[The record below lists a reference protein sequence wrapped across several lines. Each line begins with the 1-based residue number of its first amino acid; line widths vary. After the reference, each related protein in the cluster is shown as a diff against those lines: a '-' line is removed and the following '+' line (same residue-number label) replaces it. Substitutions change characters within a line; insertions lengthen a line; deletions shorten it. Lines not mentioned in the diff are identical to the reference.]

1 MLSRTISRLSL
12 TAKVAIVIVA
22 ANLTG
27 LAVTTWLSWSAELST
42 GLERAESEWSKA
54 TQQMGA
60 TAEGAVKWKK
70 ASVIQEAYAMY
81 RDKPELGLN
90 AFLAV
95 NAKKEEADGWSVV
108 PEAKKDF
115 AARALTIIDSAP
127 EAAVV
132 DKTVAGEMLVVS
144 PLGLDKAGKRIGYVA
159 ASWSS
164 TRVVEAAR
172 NNALQFAGKQA
183 LVIALV
189 IAAFLIAMRQFA
201 GRPLA
206 LLAGRISAM
215 QQGDLDNAVPM
226 VDRGDAIGVIAR
238 ALDGSIAS
246 IKDKAAQERLAL
258 EQRDQ
263 IEGERA
269 RFAEQTRE
277 GAETQARAMA
287 ALAASLERLAGGD
300 FSARLDSLGPD
311 FEKLRSDFN
320 TMVGAVASTLSGIS
334 ETGHALDSGASDLA
348 SSADQLAKRTEVQ
361 AAALE
366 QTAAALEQITST
378 VALAAEKADL
388 ASKVVLATKENAH
401 SSAGVAREAVA
412 AMDRIQNSS
421 AKIGTIIGVID
432 EIAFQTNLLALNA
445 GVEAARAGEAGK
457 GFAVVAQEVRELAQR
472 SASAAKEIKQLVSN
486 SGHEVGSGVSLVN
499 SMGSSLL
506 SIESQVNEIHDGIV
520 AIVSSAREQSVGLSE
535 VNNAIRQMD
544 QATQQNAAMVEETNA
559 ACQELQGQSN
569 QLKSALGG
577 FRFEGSAS
585 AGDLRTVANQMAAQ
599 LPRRPASAAAPVRAP
614 MTARA
619 PVRAAAA
626 AQSSAAAQSWE
637 EF

>member
-1 MLSRTISRLSL
+1 MLSGLVSKLSL
-12 TAKVAIVIVA
+12 TAKVAAVIVT
-22 ANLTG
+22 ANLSG
-27 LAVTTWLSWSAELST
+27 LAITAWLSWSADLST
-42 GLERAESEWSKA
+42 SLTRAESEWTKA
-54 TQQMGA
+54 TQQFGA

-81 RDKPELGLN
+81 REKPELGLN

-95 NAKKEEADGWSVV
+95 NAKNEEADSWSFV
-108 PEAKKDF
+108 PDAKKDF
-115 AARALTIIDSAP
+115 AGRAQAIIEKAP
-127 EAAVV
+127 ETPVV
-132 DKTVAGEMLVVS
+132 DKSVSGEMLVVS

-164 TRVVEAAR
+164 TPVVEAAR
-172 NNALQFAGKQA
+172 NNALLFAGKQA
-183 LVIALV
+183 MVIALV
-189 IAAFLIAMRQFA
+189 IAAFLIAMRHFA

-226 VDRGDAIGVIAR
+226 IDRGDAVGVIAR

-246 IKDKAAQERLAL
+246 IKEKAAQERIAL

-269 RFAEQTRE
+269 RFAEQSRE
-277 GAETQARAMA
+277 GAEIQAQAMA
-287 ALAASLERLAGGD
+287 ALGAALERLAAGD
-300 FSARLDSLGPD
+300 FSARLDSLGPEFD
-311 FEKLRSDFN
+311 KLRNDFN
-320 TMVGAVASTLSGIS
+320 IMVATVANTLSGIS
-334 ETGHALDSGASDLA
+334 ETAHELDGSALDLA
-348 SSADQLAKRTEVQ
+348 GSSDQLAKRTEIQ
-361 AAALE
+361 AASLE
-366 QTAAALEQITST
+366 ETAAALEEITST
-378 VALAAEKADL
+378 VTLAADKADL
-388 ASKVVLATKENAH
+388 ASKLVLATKENAH
-401 SSAGVAREAVA
+401 SSAGIAREAVD

-486 SGHEVGSGVSLVN
+486 SGQEVGSGVSLVN
-499 SMGSSLL
+499 SMGTSLL
-506 SIESQVNEIHDGIV
+506 SIETQVNEIHNSIV
-520 AIVSSAREQSVGLSE
+520 AIVSSAKEQSLGLSE

-569 QLKSALGG
+569 QLKAALGG
-577 FRFEGSAS
+577 FRFGGA
-585 AGDLRTVANQMAAQ
+585 APVAALRTMAAQ
-599 LPRRPASAAAPVRAP
+599 MSSQPVRKPVVESNSRPAVMRAP
-614 MTARA
+614 ARPIA
-619 PVRAAAA
+619 QQSAAA
-626 AQSSAAAQSWE
+626 AQNWE

>member
-1 MLSRTISRLSL
+1 MFSGLVSKLSL
-12 TAKVAIVIVA
+12 TAKVAAVIVT
-22 ANLTG
+22 ANLSG
-27 LAVTTWLSWSAELST
+27 LAITSWLSWSADLSISLT
-42 GLERAESEWSKA
+42 RAESEWTKA
-54 TQQMGA
+54 TQQFGA

-81 RDKPELGLN
+81 REKPELGLN

-95 NAKKEEADGWSVV
+95 NAKNEEADGWSVA
-108 PEAKKDF
+108 PDAKKDF
-115 AARALTIIDSAP
+115 AARALAIIEKAP
-127 EAAVV
+127 ETPVV
-132 DKTVAGEMLVVS
+132 DKSVSGEMLVVS

-164 TRVVEAAR
+164 TPVVDAAR
-172 NNALQFAGKQA
+172 NNALLFAGKQA
-183 LVIALV
+183 LVIAFV
-189 IAAFLIAMRQFA
+189 IAAFLIAMRHFA

-215 QQGDLDNAVPM
+215 QQGDLDSAVPM
-226 VDRGDAIGVIAR
+226 VARGDAVGVIAR

-246 IKDKAAQERLAL
+246 IKDKAEQDRIAR

-269 RFAEQTRE
+269 RFAEQSRE
-277 GAETQARAMA
+277 GAEVQARAMA
-287 ALAASLERLAGGD
+287 ALGASLERLAGGD
-300 FSARLDSLGPD
+300 FSARLDSLGPE
-311 FEKLRSDFN
+311 FEKLRGDFN
-320 TMVGAVASTLSGIS
+320 TMVATVANTLSGIS
-334 ETGHALDSGASDLA
+334 ETAHGLDGGALDLA
-348 SSADQLAKRTEVQ
+348 GSADQLAKRTEIQ
-361 AAALE
+361 AASLE
-366 QTAAALEQITST
+366 ETAAALEEITST
-378 VALAAEKADL
+378 VTLAADKADT
-388 ASKVVLATKENAH
+388 ASKLVLATKQNAQG
-401 SSAGVAREAVA
+401 SAGIARDAVA

-472 SASAAKEIKQLVSN
+472 SASAAKEIKQLVSD
-486 SGHEVGSGVSLVN
+486 SGQEVGSGVSLVN

-506 SIESQVNEIHDGIV
+506 SIETQVNEIHDSIV
-520 AIVSSAREQSVGLSE
+520 AIVSSAKEQSLGLSE

-569 QLKSALGG
+569 QLKAALGR
-577 FRFEGSAS
+577 FQFEG
-585 AGDLRTVANQMAAQ
+585 
-599 LPRRPASAAAPVRAP
+599 AAPVAALRKVASQMSSQP
-614 MTARA
+614 VHKPVVESHARPA
-619 PVRAAAA
+619 VTRAAPRPVVQQSAA
-626 AQSSAAAQSWE
+626 AAAQSWE

>member
-1 MLSRTISRLSL
+1 MFSRTISRLSL
-12 TAKVAIVIVA
+12 TARVAVVIVA

-27 LAVTTWLSWSAELST
+27 LAVTTWLSWSADLST
-42 GLERAESEWSKA
+42 GLSRAEREWTK
-54 TQQMGA
+54 TTEQFGA

-70 ASVIQEAYAMY
+70 AAVIQEAYSKY
-81 RDKPELGLN
+81 REKPDLGLN

-95 NAKKEEADGWSVV
+95 NAKKEEADSWSLV
-108 PEAKKDF
+108 PDAKKTF
-115 AARALTIIDSAP
+115 AERALAIIDKAP
-127 EAAVV
+127 ETSVV
-132 DKTVAGEMLVVS
+132 DKSVSGEMLVVS

-159 ASWSS
+159 ATWTSES
-164 TRVVEAAR
+164 VIEAAR
-172 NNALQFAGKQA
+172 IDALLFAGKQA

-206 LLAGRISAM
+206 MLAGRISAM
-215 QQGDLDNAVPM
+215 QQGDLDSAVPLA
-226 VDRGDAIGVIAR
+226 DRSDAIGVIAR

-246 IKDKAAQERLAL
+246 IKDKAAQERIAR

-269 RFAEQTRE
+269 RFAEQSRE
-277 GAETQARAMA
+277 GAEAQARAMA
-287 ALAASLERLAGGD
+287 TLGAALERLAAGD
-300 FSARLDSLGPD
+300 FSARLDSLGPEFD
-311 FEKLRSDFN
+311 KLRSDFN
-320 TMVGAVASTLSGIS
+320 IMVATVANTLSGIS
-334 ETGHALDSGASDLA
+334 ETAHGLDGGALDLA
-348 SSADQLAKRTEVQ
+348 GSADQLAKRTEIQ
-361 AAALE
+361 AASLE
-366 QTAAALEQITST
+366 ETAAALEEITST
-378 VALAAEKADL
+378 VTLAADKADL
-388 ASKVVLATKENAH
+388 ASKLVLATKQNAH
-401 SSAGVAREAVA
+401 GSAGIAREAVE

-486 SGHEVGSGVSLVN
+486 SGQEVGSGVSLVN

-506 SIESQVNEIHDGIV
+506 SIEGQVNEIHDSIV
-520 AIVSSAREQSVGLSE
+520 AIVSSAKEQSLGLSE

-559 ACQELQGQSN
+559 ACQELQSQSN
-569 QLKSALGG
+569 QLKAALGR
-577 FRFEGSAS
+577 FQFEGANP
-585 AGDLRTVANQMAAQ
+585 ADALRKVAQQMSSQ
-599 LPRRPASAAAPVRAP
+599 PVHRPVVESHARPSI
-614 MTARA
+614 ARA
-619 PVRAAAA
+619 PARPV
-626 AQSSAAAQSWE
+626 AQQSASVAQNWE